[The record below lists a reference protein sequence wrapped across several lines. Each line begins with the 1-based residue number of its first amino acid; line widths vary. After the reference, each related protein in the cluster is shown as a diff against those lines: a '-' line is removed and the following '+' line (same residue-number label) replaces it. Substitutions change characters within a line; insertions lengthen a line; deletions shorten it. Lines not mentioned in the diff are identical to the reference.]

1 MAKKKPE
8 FEMLEDTPLPE
19 KAGHGQA
26 QVQKGHVVIQMDMT
40 EEEYYNLLRS
50 KPQLTADELNWISKN
65 QHRFLPAPQPKTQSF
80 TPPAESPEAEF
91 VEATELE
98 PAQPE
103 QPVEKQSLIQRLKE
117 QELDAANK
125 KENLDYNTWEYNQMH
140 SGFLYYTE
148 ADKNHSMQVGGI
160 MPTHQQYPDILQEK

>member
-1 MAKKKPE
+1 M
-8 FEMLEDTPLPE
+8 
-19 KAGHGQA
+19 
-26 QVQKGHVVIQMDMT
+26 
-40 EEEYYNLLRS
+40 S
-50 KPQLTADELNWISKN
+50 LTGSSKN

-125 KENLDYNTWEYNQMH
+125 KREL
-140 SGFLYYTE
+140 GL
-148 ADKNHSMQVGGI
+148 
-160 MPTHQQYPDILQEK
+160 